1 MDISSV
7 EQYIGYTVASQLMKE
22 SLGDG
27 MEYELVFQAL
37 LEQMQNNNV
46 SSEVSEEE
54 IKDIISNSS
63 VSLDSLPLEMEIIYR
78 YMEIKVLLII

>member
-63 VSLDSLPLEMEIIYR
+63 VSLDSHPLNRNGDNIP
-78 YMEIKVLLII
+78 

>member
-7 EQYIGYTVASQLMKE
+7 EQSIGYTVASQLMKE

-63 VSLDSLPLEMEIIYR
+63 VSLDSLPLIRNGDNTVIW
-78 YMEIKVLLII
+78 K

>member
-54 IKDIISNSS
+54 IKDIFIDNKSMDDEK
-63 VSLDSLPLEMEIIYR
+63 LRQLIDR